1 MEKLSKIRGC
11 MFGLAIGDAVGYP
24 VEFLP
29 VQNIKRKSVLS
40 IGNGR
45 RKMLYSDDTQ
55 MSLATS
61 KGMINAF
68 KENADLSLLPY
79 NTVHIYKEYYKWFL
93 TQSDPGQSRAPGYS
107 CMSALGSGLMGTP
120 QLPINDSKGCG
131 GVMRTAPIGLVF
143 DRSTAF
149 DLGVRAA
156 AITHGHKTGYL
167 TAGFLSELISRTLA
181 GENLTNALNSVISKL
196 KSYEGH
202 EETLQA
208 INFALYLADT
218 GKSTPSY
225 DLKCIYQIGEG
236 WVAEEALAI
245 SIYCALKHQDNFEEA
260 IASAVCHSGDS
271 DSTGS
276 ITGAIVGT
284 ILGFDAIP
292 KRWVLGIENG
302 LGLEE
307 ISRELYAISKE
318 V

>member
-40 IGNGR
+40 IGNGI

-55 MSLATS
+55 MSLATA

-68 KENADLSLLPY
+68 KEDADLSLLPY
-79 NTVHIYKEYYKWFL
+79 NNTVYIYKEYYKWFL
-93 TQSDPGQSRAPGYS
+93 TQSDPGQSRAPGHS

-131 GVMRTAPIGLVF
+131 GVMRTAPIGLAF
-143 DRSTAF
+143 RGNRAF

-167 TAGFLSELISRTLA
+167 TAGFLSELISRLLAGDSIDKALAGVTKRLRACEGSSSTLEYTTLA
-181 GENLTNALNSVISKL
+181 IDLA
-196 KSYEGH
+196 KSG
-202 EETLQA
+202 TCTDLQN
-208 INFALYLADT
+208 IQVL
-218 GKSTPSY
+218 GS
-225 DLKCIYQIGEG
+225 G

-245 SIYCALKHQDNFEEA
+245 SIYCALRHQDNFENA
-260 IASAVCHSGDS
+260 IAASVCHSGDS

-302 LGLEE
+302 VGLEE
-307 ISRELYAISKE
+307 ISRELHAISKE